1 MKICKF
7 LFIKKLHSERPER
20 FRFGLARR
28 TAGFRRYHSDERGEI
43 VSCLRN
49 GRRYSTLTMQPL
61 KGKIKEVYE
70 FIEATINK
78 NGVPPS
84 VREIC
89 KGVNLQSPSSVH
101 GYLEKLQELG
111 YISKDSKKM
120 RTITLTNS
128 KGYTRVPVIGRVT
141 AGQPILAFEEVTGYI
156 CYNTDDNGDYFALN
170 VTGDS
175 MINAGILDG
184 DLVIVRR
191 QATARN
197 GEIVIAM
204 IDGEATVKRL
214 KIEGN
219 DIWLLPENPAYA
231 PIDGNRCDILGK
243 VCSLS
248 RAY

>member
-1 MKICKF
+1 
-7 LFIKKLHSERPER
+7 
-20 FRFGLARR
+20 
-28 TAGFRRYHSDERGEI
+28 
-43 VSCLRN
+43 
-49 GRRYSTLTMQPL
+49 MQPL

-70 FIEATINK
+70 FVESTIRT
-78 NGVPPS
+78 NGLPPS

-101 GYLEKLQELG
+101 SYLNRLQELG
-111 YISKDSKKM
+111 YINKDSRKM

-128 KGYTRVPVIGRVT
+128 QSYARVPVIGRVT
-141 AGQPILAFEEVTGYI
+141 AGSPILAFEDVTGYV
-156 CYNTDDNGDYFALN
+156 CYNTEENGDFFALN
-170 VTGDS
+170 VTGNS

-184 DLVIVRR
+184 DVVIVRK
-191 QATARN
+191 QPTAQN

-214 KIEGN
+214 LVDGSQ
-219 DIWLLPENPAYA
+219 IWLMPENPDYD
-231 PIDGNRCDILGK
+231 PIDGTGCTILGR

>member
-1 MKICKF
+1 
-7 LFIKKLHSERPER
+7 
-20 FRFGLARR
+20 
-28 TAGFRRYHSDERGEI
+28 
-43 VSCLRN
+43 
-49 GRRYSTLTMQPL
+49 MQPL

-70 FIEATINK
+70 FVESTIRA
-78 NGVPPS
+78 NGLPPS

-101 GYLEKLQELG
+101 SYLNRLQELG
-111 YISKDSKKM
+111 YINKDSRKM

-128 KGYTRVPVIGRVT
+128 QSYARVPVLGRVT
-141 AGQPILAFEEVTGYI
+141 AGNPILAFEDVTGYI
-156 CYNTDDNGDYFALN
+156 CYNTEETGDFFALN
-170 VTGDS
+170 VTGNS

-184 DLVIVRR
+184 DVVIVRK
-191 QATARN
+191 QSTARN

-214 KIEGN
+214 QVDGGA
-219 DIWLLPENPAYA
+219 IWLMPENPDYD
-231 PIDGNRCDILGK
+231 PIDGTNCTILGR

>member
-1 MKICKF
+1 
-7 LFIKKLHSERPER
+7 
-20 FRFGLARR
+20 
-28 TAGFRRYHSDERGEI
+28 
-43 VSCLRN
+43 
-49 GRRYSTLTMQPL
+49 MQPL

-70 FIEATINK
+70 FVESTIRA
-78 NGVPPS
+78 NGLPPS

-101 GYLEKLQELG
+101 SYLNRLQELG
-111 YISKDSKKM
+111 YINKDSRKM

-128 KGYTRVPVIGRVT
+128 QSYARVPVLGRVT
-141 AGQPILAFEEVTGYI
+141 AGSPILAFEDVTGYI
-156 CYNTDDNGDYFALN
+156 CYNTEETGDFFALN
-170 VTGDS
+170 VTGNS

-184 DLVIVRR
+184 DVVIVRK
-191 QATARN
+191 QSTARN

-214 KIEGN
+214 SVDGEA
-219 DIWLLPENPAYA
+219 IWLMPENPDYD
-231 PIDGNRCDILGK
+231 PIDGTNCTILGR

>member
-1 MKICKF
+1 
-7 LFIKKLHSERPER
+7 
-20 FRFGLARR
+20 
-28 TAGFRRYHSDERGEI
+28 
-43 VSCLRN
+43 
-49 GRRYSTLTMQPL
+49 MQPL

-70 FIEATINK
+70 FVESTIRA
-78 NGVPPS
+78 NGLPPS

-101 GYLEKLQELG
+101 SYLNRLQELG
-111 YISKDSKKM
+111 YINKDSRKM

-128 KGYTRVPVIGRVT
+128 QSYARVPVIGRVT
-141 AGQPILAFEEVTGYI
+141 AGSPILAFEDVTGYI
-156 CYNTDDNGDYFALN
+156 CYNTEETGDFFALN
-170 VTGDS
+170 VTGNS

-184 DLVIVRR
+184 DVVIVRK
-191 QATARN
+191 QSTARN

-214 KIEGN
+214 SVDGEA
-219 DIWLLPENPAYA
+219 IWLMPENPDYD
-231 PIDGNRCDILGK
+231 PIDGTNCTILGR

>member
-1 MKICKF
+1 
-7 LFIKKLHSERPER
+7 
-20 FRFGLARR
+20 
-28 TAGFRRYHSDERGEI
+28 
-43 VSCLRN
+43 
-49 GRRYSTLTMQPL
+49 MQPL

-70 FIEATINK
+70 FVESTIRT
-78 NGVPPS
+78 NGLPPS

-101 GYLEKLQELG
+101 SYLNRLQELG
-111 YISKDSKKM
+111 YINKDSRKM

-128 KGYTRVPVIGRVT
+128 QSYARVPVIGRVT
-141 AGQPILAFEEVTGYI
+141 AGSPILAFEDVTGYV
-156 CYNTDDNGDYFALN
+156 CYNTEENGDFFALN
-170 VTGDS
+170 VTGNS

-184 DLVIVRR
+184 DVVIVRK
-191 QATARN
+191 QPTAQN

-214 KIEGN
+214 QVDGSQ
-219 DIWLLPENPAYA
+219 IWLMPENPDYD
-231 PIDGNRCDILGK
+231 PIDGTGCTILGR

>member
-1 MKICKF
+1 
-7 LFIKKLHSERPER
+7 
-20 FRFGLARR
+20 
-28 TAGFRRYHSDERGEI
+28 
-43 VSCLRN
+43 
-49 GRRYSTLTMQPL
+49 MQPL

-70 FIEATINK
+70 FVESTIRA
-78 NGVPPS
+78 NGLPPS

-101 GYLEKLQELG
+101 SYLNRLQELG
-111 YISKDSKKM
+111 YINKDSRKM

-128 KGYTRVPVIGRVT
+128 QSYARVPVIGRVT
-141 AGQPILAFEEVTGYI
+141 AGSPILAFEDVTGYV
-156 CYNTDDNGDYFALN
+156 CYNTEENGDFFALN
-170 VTGDS
+170 VTGNS

-184 DLVIVRR
+184 DVVIVRK
-191 QATARN
+191 QPTAQN

-214 KIEGN
+214 QVDGSQ
-219 DIWLLPENPAYA
+219 IWLMPENPDYD
-231 PIDGNRCDILGK
+231 PIDGTGCTILGR

>member
-1 MKICKF
+1 
-7 LFIKKLHSERPER
+7 
-20 FRFGLARR
+20 
-28 TAGFRRYHSDERGEI
+28 
-43 VSCLRN
+43 
-49 GRRYSTLTMQPL
+49 MQPL

-170 VTGDS
+170 V
-175 MINAGILDG
+175 
-184 DLVIVRR
+184 
-191 QATARN
+191 
-197 GEIVIAM
+197 VIAM

>member
-1 MKICKF
+1 
-7 LFIKKLHSERPER
+7 
-20 FRFGLARR
+20 
-28 TAGFRRYHSDERGEI
+28 
-43 VSCLRN
+43 
-49 GRRYSTLTMQPL
+49 MQPL

-70 FIEATINK
+70 FVESTIRA
-78 NGVPPS
+78 NGLPPS

-101 GYLEKLQELG
+101 SYLNRLQELG
-111 YISKDSKKM
+111 YINKDSRKM

-128 KGYTRVPVIGRVT
+128 QSYARVPVIGRVT
-141 AGQPILAFEEVTGYI
+141 AGNPILAFEDVTGYI
-156 CYNTDDNGDYFALN
+156 CYNTEENGDFFALN
-170 VTGDS
+170 VTGNS

-184 DLVIVRR
+184 DVVIVRK
-191 QATARN
+191 QPTARN

-214 KIEGN
+214 QVDGSQV
-219 DIWLLPENPAYA
+219 WLMPENPDYD
-231 PIDGNRCDILGK
+231 PIDGTGCTILGR

>member
-1 MKICKF
+1 
-7 LFIKKLHSERPER
+7 
-20 FRFGLARR
+20 
-28 TAGFRRYHSDERGEI
+28 
-43 VSCLRN
+43 
-49 GRRYSTLTMQPL
+49 MQPL

-70 FIEATINK
+70 FVESTIRA
-78 NGVPPS
+78 NGLPPS

-101 GYLEKLQELG
+101 SYLNRLQELG
-111 YISKDSKKM
+111 YINKDSRKM

-128 KGYTRVPVIGRVT
+128 QSYARVPVIGRVT
-141 AGQPILAFEEVTGYI
+141 AGSPILAFEDVTGYI
-156 CYNTDDNGDYFALN
+156 CYNTEETGDFFALN
-170 VTGDS
+170 VTGNS

-184 DLVIVRR
+184 DVVIVRK
-191 QATARN
+191 QSTARN

-214 KIEGN
+214 SVDGGA
-219 DIWLLPENPAYA
+219 IWLMPENPDYD
-231 PIDGNRCDILGK
+231 PIDGTNCTILGR

>member
-1 MKICKF
+1 
-7 LFIKKLHSERPER
+7 
-20 FRFGLARR
+20 
-28 TAGFRRYHSDERGEI
+28 
-43 VSCLRN
+43 
-49 GRRYSTLTMQPL
+49 MQPL

-70 FIEATINK
+70 FVESTIRT
-78 NGVPPS
+78 NGLPPS

-101 GYLEKLQELG
+101 SYLNRLQELG
-111 YISKDSKKM
+111 YINKDSRKM

-128 KGYTRVPVIGRVT
+128 QSYARVPVIGRVT
-141 AGQPILAFEEVTGYI
+141 AGNPILAFEDVTGYI
-156 CYNTDDNGDYFALN
+156 CYNTEENGDFFALN
-170 VTGDS
+170 VTGNS

-184 DLVIVRR
+184 DVVIVRK
-191 QATARN
+191 QPTAQN

-214 KIEGN
+214 QVDGSQ
-219 DIWLLPENPAYA
+219 IWLMPENPDYD
-231 PIDGNRCDILGK
+231 PIDGTGCTILGR

>member
-1 MKICKF
+1 
-7 LFIKKLHSERPER
+7 
-20 FRFGLARR
+20 
-28 TAGFRRYHSDERGEI
+28 
-43 VSCLRN
+43 
-49 GRRYSTLTMQPL
+49 MQPL

-70 FIEATINK
+70 FVESTIRA
-78 NGVPPS
+78 NGLPPS

-101 GYLEKLQELG
+101 SYLNRLQELG
-111 YISKDSKKM
+111 YINKDSRKM

-128 KGYTRVPVIGRVT
+128 QSYARVPVIGRVT
-141 AGQPILAFEEVTGYI
+141 AGSPILAFEDVTGYI
-156 CYNTDDNGDYFALN
+156 CYNTEESGDFFALT
-170 VTGDS
+170 VTGNS

-184 DLVIVRR
+184 DVVIVRK
-191 QATARN
+191 QSTARN

-214 KIEGN
+214 QADGSQ
-219 DIWLLPENPAYA
+219 IWLMPENPDYD
-231 PIDGNRCDILGK
+231 PIDGTNCTILGR

>member
-1 MKICKF
+1 
-7 LFIKKLHSERPER
+7 
-20 FRFGLARR
+20 
-28 TAGFRRYHSDERGEI
+28 
-43 VSCLRN
+43 
-49 GRRYSTLTMQPL
+49 MQPL

-70 FIEATINK
+70 FVESTIRA
-78 NGVPPS
+78 NGLPPS

-101 GYLEKLQELG
+101 SYLNRLQELG
-111 YISKDSKKM
+111 YINKDSRKM

-128 KGYTRVPVIGRVT
+128 QSYARVPVIGRVT
-141 AGQPILAFEEVTGYI
+141 AGNPILAFEDVTGYI
-156 CYNTDDNGDYFALN
+156 CYNTEETGDFFALN
-170 VTGDS
+170 VTGNS

-184 DLVIVRR
+184 DVVIVRK
-191 QATARN
+191 QPTARN

-214 KIEGN
+214 QVDGSQV
-219 DIWLLPENPAYA
+219 WLMPENPDYD
-231 PIDGNRCDILGK
+231 PIDGTGCTILGR

>member
-1 MKICKF
+1 
-7 LFIKKLHSERPER
+7 
-20 FRFGLARR
+20 
-28 TAGFRRYHSDERGEI
+28 
-43 VSCLRN
+43 
-49 GRRYSTLTMQPL
+49 MQPL

-70 FIEATINK
+70 FVESTIRT
-78 NGVPPS
+78 NGLPPS

-101 GYLEKLQELG
+101 SYLNRLQELG
-111 YISKDSKKM
+111 YINKDSRKM

-128 KGYTRVPVIGRVT
+128 QSYARVPVIGRVT
-141 AGQPILAFEEVTGYI
+141 AGNPILAFEDVTGYI
-156 CYNTDDNGDYFALN
+156 CYNTEETGDFFALN
-170 VTGDS
+170 VTGNS

-184 DLVIVRR
+184 DVVIVRK
-191 QATARN
+191 QPTARN

-214 KIEGN
+214 QVDGSQV
-219 DIWLLPENPAYA
+219 WLMPENPDYD
-231 PIDGNRCDILGK
+231 PIDGTGCTILGR